1 MIRRA
6 IDGSSQQLL
15 ESEEE
20 PMEAMRKEISE
31 LQAKVESIE
40 KFLA

>member
-6 IDGSSQQLL
+6 IDVSSQQLL

-20 PMEAMRKEISE
+20 PMETMRKEVSE